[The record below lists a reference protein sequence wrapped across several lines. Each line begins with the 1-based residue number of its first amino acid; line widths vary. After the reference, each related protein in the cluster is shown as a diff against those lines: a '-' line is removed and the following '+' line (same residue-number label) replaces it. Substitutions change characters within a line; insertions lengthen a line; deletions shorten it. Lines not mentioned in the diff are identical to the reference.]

1 MIAFVYICVYV
12 SSSFIQFVLGSCYP
26 VAVNLNALNTMNVYI
41 ERNSM
46 QVELIRF
53 SKTYRLDSRC
63 KLRSRYILS
72 QPMCLRMESRSN
84 IIPVTNYTFKIVFF
98 VFVFK
103 CLCSLQHVSRVSRT
117 YCVQIVEICTF
128 MNGGNFCDMSSL
140 FNVGVRMESRSN
152 MCMFDKRQFDSNLL
166 FFTPFLTV

>member
-1 MIAFVYICVYV
+1 MYV
-12 SSSFIQFVLGSCYP
+12 SCSLHSVRFGQLLPHCCELERII
-26 VAVNLNALNTMNVYI
+26 NTMNVYI

-72 QPMCLRMESRSN
+72 QPMCLGMESRSN
-84 IIPVTNYTFKIVFF
+84 IIPVTTLTYTFKIVFF

-103 CLCSLQHVSRVSRT
+103 CLCSLQHVSRVSRK

-128 MNGGNFCDMSSL
+128 MNSGNFCDMSSL

-166 FFTPFLTV
+166 LFAPFLTV